1 MNTADIDPLLHP
13 LKDLLPV
20 PIDGI
25 GVKAH
30 HSGSLKEERVIGV
43 LRALTAVKAVKA
55 LGFLEEKARS
65 YMLNT

>member
-55 LGFLEEKARS
+55 LG
-65 YMLNT
+65 